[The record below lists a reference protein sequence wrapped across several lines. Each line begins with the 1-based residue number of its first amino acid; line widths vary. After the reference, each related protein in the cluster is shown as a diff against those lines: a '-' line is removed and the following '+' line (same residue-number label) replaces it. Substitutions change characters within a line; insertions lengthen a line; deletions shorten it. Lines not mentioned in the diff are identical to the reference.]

1 MVIST
6 LPALY
11 NGGFLIAQRTAKS
24 VAALCILSIAYFLT
38 KKTGKTFFMK
48 WMPFLFVLFQISL
61 ANYIVFYTL
70 SEEG

>member
-1 MVIST
+1 

-11 NGGFLIAQRTAKS
+11 NGGFLSAQRTAKS
-24 VAALCILSIAYFLT
+24 VAALFIMSLPYFLT
-38 KKTGKTFFMK
+38 KKTGKTIFMK
-48 WMPFLFVLFQISL
+48 WMPFLYVIYNISL